1 MKNQLKP
8 YKDILQKAREKRWQE
23 WEPKLKY
30 LAEQFNSGKLKLPK
44 DPELRRSLLAM
55 KEYRGNVIM
64 KTIDSNVKMLANC
77 VWDARKK
84 K

>member
-8 YKDILQKAREKRWQE
+8 YKDILQKAREKRWRE
-23 WEPKLKY
+23 WEPKLRY
-30 LAEQFNSGKLKLPK
+30 LAQQFNSDKLRLPK
-44 DPELRRSLLAM
+44 DPELKQSLLAM
-55 KEYRGNVIM
+55 KECKHGVIM

-84 K
+84 